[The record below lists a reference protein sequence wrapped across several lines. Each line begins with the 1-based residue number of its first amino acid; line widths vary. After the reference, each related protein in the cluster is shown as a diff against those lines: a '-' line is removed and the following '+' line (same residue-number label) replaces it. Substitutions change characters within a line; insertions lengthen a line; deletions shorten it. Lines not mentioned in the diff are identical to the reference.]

1 MILLSFGRYHGWWT
15 VSFRVHRQRLVS
27 TLLFTWIVWYD
38 EFFDITKIKV
48 WRYQWCNQNPKFED
62 GYITQWPK
70 GKTTVCFILWPTPQ
84 NWKLGLVKNENLR
97 QKGWFQ
103 FSHCEL
109 SIYICIYIWSIYIL
123 VHTLF
128 QGLWFIP
135 LFPE

>member
-1 MILLSFGRYHGWWT
+1 LWHI
-15 VSFRVHRQRLVS
+15 FRNWRQV
-27 TLLFTWIVWYD
+27 IV
-38 EFFDITKIKV
+38 
-48 WRYQWCNQNPKFED
+48 
-62 GYITQWPK
+62 
-70 GKTTVCFILWPTPQ
+70 TTVKRLKWPLQYSNKEP
-84 NWKLGLVKNENLR
+84 LLVKNENLR

-109 SIYICIYIWSIYIL
+109 SIYICICIWSIYIL